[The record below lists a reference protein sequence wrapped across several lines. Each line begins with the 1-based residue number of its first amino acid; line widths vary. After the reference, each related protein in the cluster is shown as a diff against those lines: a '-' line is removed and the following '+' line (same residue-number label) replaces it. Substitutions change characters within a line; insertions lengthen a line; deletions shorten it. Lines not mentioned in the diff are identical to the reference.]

1 MKKVW
6 NFILKNRI
14 YIVLVLFVLFFA
26 FVFVT
31 MKAYLDPVDAN
42 AVYGNRLDGIE
53 NVTITD
59 DKVNEIVN
67 FIKEDNSISDASLH
81 IKGKIINIIIKVSK
95 KENTIDKMK
104 EKSKEIIERFSKE
117 EIEFYDFQFFIK
129 NEDGNYNLMGY
140 KNKKNENISWSS
152 DEIIS
157 EVDENEEKQ

>member
-1 MKKVW
+1 M
-6 NFILKNRI
+6 
-14 YIVLVLFVLFFA
+14 
-26 FVFVT
+26 
-31 MKAYLDPVDAN
+31 
-42 AVYGNRLDGIE
+42 YGNRLDGIE

-67 FIKEDNSISDASLH
+67 FIKEDNSISDSSMH
-81 IKGKIINIIIKVSK
+81 IKGKIVNIIIKVSK

-140 KNKKNENISWSS
+140 KNKRNENISWSS

-157 EVDENEEKQ
+157 EVDKNEEKQ

>member
-14 YIVLVLFVLFFA
+14 YIVLVLFILFFA

-59 DKVNEIVN
+59 DKVNEVVN
-67 FIKEDNSISDASLH
+67 FIKEDNNINDTSIH
-81 IKGKIINIIIKVSK
+81 IKGKIINIIIKVAK
-95 KENTIDKMK
+95 KDNTIDKMK
-104 EKSKEIIERFSKE
+104 EKSKEIIDKFSKE

-129 NEDGNYNLMGY
+129 NEEGNYNLMGY
-140 KNKKNENISWSS
+140 KNKRNENISGSS

-157 EVDENEEKQ
+157 EVDKNEEKQ

>member
-1 MKKVW
+1 
-6 NFILKNRI
+6 
-14 YIVLVLFVLFFA
+14 
-26 FVFVT
+26 

-81 IKGKIINIIIKVSK
+81 IKGKITNIIIKVSK

>member
-31 MKAYLDPVDAN
+31 MKAYLDPVDEN
-42 AVYGNRLDGIE
+42 AVYGNRLDGID
-53 NVTITD
+53 NVLITD
-59 DKVNEIVN
+59 DKVNEVVN
-67 FIKEDNSISDASLH
+67 FIKEDNGVSDASIH
-81 IKGKIINIIIKVSK
+81 IKGKIVNIIIKVSK

-104 EKSKEIIERFSKE
+104 EKSKDIIEKFSKDE
-117 EIEFYDFQFFIK
+117 VDFYDFQFFIK
-129 NEDGNYNLMGY
+129 NEDGNYNLIGY
-140 KNKKNENISWSS
+140 KNKNNEGISWSS
-152 DEIIS
+152 DEINS